1 MESSEDKVFD
11 KEQWKLEAEAVIAD
25 VKCHVKELKLSDKL
39 PNTNNRVYLNLTTL
53 EEVKYCVE
61 LSPLGFAVVDKTY
74 DSDLNREAQYYE
86 TPYSL
91 LNYISPEYTRSF
103 GLLLHEKLSKITHK

>member
-1 MESSEDKVFD
+1 MESRDDRVFD
-11 KEQWKLEAEAVIAD
+11 KEQWKLQAEAVTAD

-53 EEVKYCVE
+53 EDVKYCIE
-61 LSPLGFAVVDKTY
+61 LSPLGFCIVDTTY
-74 DSDLNREAQYYE
+74 DSDLNREAKYYE

-91 LNYISPEYTRSF
+91 LNYISPGYTRSF
-103 GLLLHEKLSKITHK
+103 GLLLHEKLDKIQHK